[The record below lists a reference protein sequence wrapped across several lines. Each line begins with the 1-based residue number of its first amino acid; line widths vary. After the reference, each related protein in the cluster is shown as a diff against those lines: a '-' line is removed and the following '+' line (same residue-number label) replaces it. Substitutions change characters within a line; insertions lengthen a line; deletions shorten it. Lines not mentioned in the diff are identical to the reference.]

1 MQVADKTVVIA
12 GLGVSGTSLAEVLRE
27 RGTHVI
33 GVDERKPEADLHS
46 FDDVDWDHVDYVM
59 SSPVFNPRTPFVLE
73 AQRRGIPVMSEVE
86 FAWQLRVNNERT
98 GTPAPWIGITG
109 TNGKTSTTEMTSEM
123 LTACGLDAPT
133 AGNIASG
140 DMSMSLSRCATNP
153 QHDVLCVELSSFQ
166 LHFTDSLALDCA
178 AITNIADDHL
188 DWHGGRENYAADKSK
203 VFHNAKRAIVY
214 NAQDAKVSE
223 LAAAAQTA
231 EGCRKVG
238 FTLEAPQAGQIGI
251 EDGWIVDRSGV
262 AGGAVGE
269 SVRLAAITD
278 FTHLAEPDGSLY
290 PHLVADALTAL
301 ALVLGL
307 GADRDTALKALTSF
321 KPGGHRIET
330 VAEAAVEGGS
340 VRFVDDSK
348 ATNGHAARASL
359 SSFPA
364 KSVIWIAGG
373 LAKGSRFEDLVE
385 GPGTHHQSGRHHRQ
399 RPAAD
404 DRSVCQPSS
413 GHPGDHHRSRRQR
426 YRHGPC
432 RRSLRHV
439 CRRRRHRAY
448 GSGLRL
454 HGPVQVLR
462 GSRQSIRRRS
472 QDVERGAWPPLIP
485 ISVRHTEPLTSPHS
499 KSPTT
504 RVGEA
509 CSTRYGATTASAWP
523 WWG

>member
-188 DWHGGRENYAADKSK
+188 DWHGG
-203 VFHNAKRAIVY
+203 
-214 NAQDAKVSE
+214 
-223 LAAAAQTA
+223 
-231 EGCRKVG
+231 
-238 FTLEAPQAGQIGI
+238 I

-373 LAKGSRFEDLVE
+373 LAKGSRFEDLVKDQAH
-385 GPGTHHQSGRHHRQ
+385 TIK
-399 RPAAD
+399 AAVIIGKD
-404 DRSVCQPSS
+404 QQPMIEAFASQAPDIPVTIIDPEDNDTVMDRAV
-413 GHPGDHHRSRRQR
+413 
-426 YRHGPC
+426 
-432 RRSLRHV
+432 
-439 CRRRRHRAY
+439 
-448 GSGLRL
+448 
-454 HGPVQVLR
+454 
-462 GSRQSIRRRS
+462 
-472 QDVERGAWPPLIP
+472 
-485 ISVRHTEPLTSPHS
+485 
-499 KSPTT
+499 
-504 RVGEA
+504 EA
-509 CSTRYGATTASAWP
+509 CGTYAAAGDIVLMAPACASMDQFKSYADRGNRFAAAAKTWSEVH
-523 WWG
+523 GLH